1 MKPRG
6 LLSASQSV
14 EKRWGSGGFDF
25 FLSRDGDAM
34 PAGCRKCRLPTGP
47 ANSQVAKA
55 TEASRGRES
64 PLYNVFRCE
73 IYLPSSN
80 TIVVTMI
87 QSDPK
92 QPGDP
97 VEKYTNVMPAA
108 GRWIRYPPLL
118 LLPNTAVQCSG
129 PRAPIGWPGPAPR
142 KNGGVVYT
150 KLQEPNKELMITTN
164 LLLLLMLPCGVVR

>member
-1 MKPRG
+1 
-6 LLSASQSV
+6 V
-14 EKRWGSGGFDF
+14 
-25 FLSRDGDAM
+25 
-34 PAGCRKCRLPTGP
+34 PTGP
-47 ANSQVAKA
+47 ANTQVQVQAKD
-55 TEASRGRES
+55 TCDS

-73 IYLPSSN
+73 IYLPTSN
-80 TIVVTMI
+80 TIVVIMI

-118 LLPNTAVQCSG
+118 LLPNAAVQCSG

>member
-118 LLPNTAVQCSG
+118 LLPQCSAVALG
-129 PRAPIGWPGPAPR
+129 HLSAGLAPR

-164 LLLLLMLPCGVVR
+164 LLLLMMLPCGVVR